1 MTNEAKEMPKEAKV
15 VSTGVVF
22 SREDPSAYAAKSY
35 WLLNG

>member
-22 SREDPSAYAAKSY
+22 SREDPAAYAAKSY
-35 WLLNG
+35 WILNG